1 MGQPQQNKLPKV
13 SYLSIVYNVLIGL
26 LLLLFAFYNWRQ
38 IELTSQSLYEREALL
53 GKQEAVE
60 AINTVAKRILAI
72 EKSLSEW
79 DESRQQ
85 LMYRQFYPLWRDQRV
100 RSAGLVP
107 ETINDIALYDRNGR
121 ILAPSGNKEPM
132 PDNMPRQGGTLYVN
146 EGGHIHMYSFFPIFA
161 ESGGGQLLGYGG
173 LAFDLVDQLRMDRQY
188 RYLDL
193 STIRMQVPSGTL
205 VDRDSLIKSLSF
217 ELLPNP
223 NLDKMR
229 SAYQVSFIQLSV
241 VFLLVQ
247 VVSAWLLQRY
257 FTRPLR
263 ELSEEIDSLR
273 DLENQEDN
281 YCRIKPLPIRELEE
295 LRQSFY
301 DYHNRLLDLNQNLE
315 RSSQNFYDQAR
326 RDPMTGVF
334 NRRAYDEDWHSLDD
348 ANKIEQCSLILF
360 DCDHF
365 KAINDSYGHHVGDS
379 VIKSLASILQSTLRG
394 EDRLYR
400 LGGDEFATV
409 LARNDADNAEAIAA
423 RCLEQVLSHDFQQ
436 FGVIEPVT
444 ISIGIAHGNPGVA
457 LGDLQK
463 QADIAMYAAKRP
475 TSRKIEVFGERLN
488 EVSPLLTNKSI
499 SAIYQTIQDPFLME
513 MHYQPVI
520 DLKTRE
526 PAYVEALTRIK
537 IDGEIIRPNEIFPVV
552 QARRV
557 DAEFDQAVIQAVQ
570 RDLEFK
576 RIPEH
581 LGVSIN
587 VSAVGLL
594 SSKVTD
600 MLVYLKLAYP
610 EIKMVVEITET
621 ALIDQIEQATLH
633 IHKLREA
640 GCLVALDDFGSGY
653 SSLRY
658 LASMPVD
665 LVKFDISMMRL
676 LEKGD
681 VRQKEVIREVARL
694 VTNAGYKMVAEGI
707 ETHVMLEQVVGL
719 GFDYAQGFLFE
730 PALNTA

>member
-1 MGQPQQNKLPKV
+1 MNRAHRKLPKV
-13 SYLSIVYNVLIGL
+13 SYLSIAYNVLIGL
-26 LLLLFAFYNWRQ
+26 LLLLFALYNWWE
-38 IELTSQSLYEREALL
+38 IDKTSQALYERETMLAKREAL
-53 GKQEAVE
+53 E
-60 AINTVAKRILAI
+60 AISTVTKRIQTI
-72 EKSLSEW
+72 EKVLAEW
-79 DESRQQ
+79 DETRQQ
-85 LMYRQFYPLWRDQRV
+85 LMYRQYYPIWRDQRV
-100 RSAGLVP
+100 RNAGLLP
-107 ETINDIALYDRNGR
+107 ETIGDIALYDRSGH
-121 ILAPSGNKEPM
+121 ILAPSHSKNSM
-132 PDNMPRQGGTLYVN
+132 PTSLPLRRGGTLYVN
-146 EGGHIHMYSFFPIFA
+146 EGGHIHLYAFFPIFT
-161 ESGGGQLLGYGG
+161 ESGGSQLLGYGG
-173 LAFDLVDQLRMDRQY
+173 LVFDLADELRADRQY
-188 RYLDL
+188 RYIDL
-193 STIRMQVPSGTL
+193 ATMRMQLPSGTV
-205 VDRDSLIKSLSF
+205 VDRDKLAQNLSF
-217 ELLPNP
+217 GLMPNP
-223 NLDKMR
+223 SLDKMR
-229 SAYQVSFIQLSV
+229 SVFQVAFIQITV
-241 VFLLVQ
+241 VFLLIQ
-247 VVSAWLLQRY
+247 LASAWLLHRF

-263 ELSEEIDSLR
+263 ELAEEINSLR
-273 DLENQEDN
+273 DLDN
-281 YCRIKPLPIRELEE
+281 EEKSFCRIEPLPIRELEE
-295 LRQSFY
+295 LRHSFY
-301 DYHNRLLDLNQNLE
+301 EYHSRLLDLNQNLE

-326 RDPMTGVF
+326 RDPMTGIF
-334 NRRAYDEDWHSLDD
+334 NRRAYDEDWHSLD
-348 ANKIEQCSLILF
+348 ASNKIEQCSLILF

-365 KAINDSYGHHVGDS
+365 KAINDTYGHHVGDS
-379 VIKSLASILQSTLRG
+379 VIKSLASILQGTLRG

-409 LARNDADNAEAIAA
+409 LARSDADNAEAIAA
-423 RCLEQVLSHDFQQ
+423 RCLEQVLNHDFRQY
-436 FGVIEPVT
+436 GVIEPVT
-444 ISIGIAHGNPGVA
+444 ISIGIAHGSPGVP
-457 LGDLQK
+457 LSELQK

-520 DLKTRE
+520 DLQTRE
-526 PAYVEALTRIK
+526 PAYVEALTRIN

-581 LGVSIN
+581 LGVSVN

-610 EIKMVVEITET
+610 EVKIVVEITET

-681 VRQKEVIREVARL
+681 VRQKEVIREVARM

-707 ETHVMLEQVVGL
+707 ETHAMLEQVVAL
-719 GFDYAQGFLFE
+719 GFDYAQGYLFE
-730 PALNTA
+730 PAQNAA